1 MIKVLFVCHG
11 NICRSPMAEYIMK
24 KLIAD
29 STLNGK
35 VEVASKATH
44 TDEIWNG
51 RGNDIYPPAKKVL
64 KAHDIPFMER
74 EAKLLDRTDYDRYD
88 LFIGMDRE
96 NIMVMN
102 RLFNGDK
109 AGKVHKLLT
118 FAGSPRD
125 VSDPW
130 YTRDF
135 EKAYDDI
142 YEGCEGLL
150 SHLENNLYSYVK

>member
-35 VEVASKATH
+35 VEAASKATH

-64 KAHDIPFMER
+64 SSHGIPFEKR
-74 EAKLLDRTDYDRYD
+74 EATLLEISDYDKYD
-88 LFIGMDRE
+88 MLIGMDRE
-96 NIMVMN
+96 NSFVMN
-102 RLFNGDK
+102 RMFPGDRK
-109 AGKVHKLLT
+109 NKIYKLMSFAGKND
-118 FAGSPRD
+118 D

-135 EKAYDDI
+135 ERAYNDI
-142 YEGCEGLL
+142 YSGCLGLIEYL
-150 SHLENNLYSYVK
+150 KTMKIK

>member
-1 MIKVLFVCHG
+1 MIKVLFICHG
-11 NICRSPMAEYIMK
+11 NICRSPMAEFILKDM
-24 KLIAD
+24 LRGSSVD
-29 STLNGK
+29 GK
-35 VEVASKATH
+35 VFVASKATH

-64 KAHDIPFMER
+64 SSHGIPFEKR
-74 EAKLLDRTDYDRYD
+74 EATLLEISDYDEYD
-88 LFIGMDRE
+88 FLIGMDRE
-96 NIMVMN
+96 NIFVMN

-109 AGKVHKLLT
+109 AGKVHKLLA